1 MLDLKVAGLTL
12 ADYMFGKVLYA
23 FYPVKLS
30 HWHTLVEGRVT
41 ICLLESL

>member
-23 FYPVKLS
+23 FYPVKLCHCVS
-30 HWHTLVEGRVT
+30 QKK
-41 ICLLESL
+41 

>member
-30 HWHTLVEGRVT
+30 HCVSQKNKV
-41 ICLLESL
+41 CLKCQNVN